1 MSKNSYFRRM
11 SIWLSDYELEEV
23 AKKMQVNMVAHLGIE
38 ITDLGEDYLAGTMP
52 VDCRTQQPFGI
63 LHGGASCVLA
73 ETLGS
78 IAANLVVDPKVS
90 YCLGLDINTNHLRAV
105 RSGIVTGIARPIHL
119 GRKTQVW
126 EIKIHDSKEN
136 LVSISRLTMMI
147 MSHK

>member
-1 MSKNSYFRRM
+1 M
-11 SIWLSDYELEEV
+11 SIWFSDFELEEV
-23 AKKMQVNMVAHLGIE
+23 AKGMRINMVAYLGIE

-52 VDCRTQQPFGI
+52 VDHRTQQPFGI

-78 IAANLVVDPKVS
+78 IAANLVVDSKVS

-105 RSGIVTGIARPIHL
+105 RSGTVTGTARPIHL
-119 GRKTQVW
+119 GRNTQVW
-126 EIKIHDSKEN
+126 EIKIHDDKGK
-136 LVSISRLTMMI
+136 LASISRLTMMV